1 MAKGSSPFLGFG
13 MGVGSVNVCKTEDQT
28 FYCQFTRVFHMFLMT
43 LIVCYV
49 AYIVYVMFLSKHVNK
64 LFSSRGR

>member
-13 MGVGSVNVCKTEDQT
+13 MGVGSVNVCNSQDQT

-43 LIVCYV
+43 LIIGYV
-49 AYIVYVMFLSKHVNK
+49 AYLVYVMFLSKHVNK
-64 LFSSRGR
+64 LFASKGR